1 MGALSVILAHS
12 ADAYLLAAMPQSSS
26 TAAMESLGQMAC
38 SPMKALSPPTSDTA
52 CSRCKHQ
59 RPSEPNQW
67 QTHFQSPSDCRTDPV
82 WRQLERQHS
91 HVCQLPDMLLQRYA
105 SDNAT
110 IYKDHVLPTP
120 RSIAALRAARWP
132 VLVML
137 REPAGSLHGW
147 CEKKRHEQRQVDVRE
162 AHERL
167 EGLEAFDAGW
177 REAAARHPGRFE
189 LVTHEALQGA
199 GRGAALTAALR
210 GAWPQLR
217 TCAAFQDSNARWLN
231 ASTPVCSRLVD
242 AARAM
247 RADVEA
253 RCAEDPKRTQ
263 LDCVL
268 DSRRASR
275 QAAT

>member
-147 CEKKRHEQRQVDVRE
+147 CEKKRHEQRQVVLHGMHTACTHAACTRCARCLACTRYAHGMRTACTHAAHAHGMCVCTASRRSTCARRTSDSKGLRPLMRAGARRRHATRAALSSSRMRRCRE
-162 AHERL
+162 L
-167 EGLEAFDAGW
+167 
-177 REAAARHPGRFE
+177 
-189 LVTHEALQGA
+189 
-199 GRGAALTAALR
+199 GAAPR
-210 GAWPQLR
+210 
-217 TCAAFQDSNARWLN
+217 
-231 ASTPVCSRLVD
+231 
-242 AARAM
+242 
-247 RADVEA
+247 
-253 RCAEDPKRTQ
+253 
-263 LDCVL
+263 
-268 DSRRASR
+268 
-275 QAAT
+275 